1 LTPKVILKMIC
12 KLNNE
17 YKEELEKWDPKKFAA
32 RLRSLQKA
40 NGFLEPKTGW
50 KNSRAREILWDLLHT
65 GDIPLDGKKLT
76 TKVILKKV
84 CDMSDEHKE
93 EMEKWDSEKFAG
105 RLRALRKQEKE
116 KISRV
121 AVDEAHFKQ
130 FVTNQPV
137 TSFQSYYGYIHWQGS
152 DAQKLLRQDIEAGK
166 EKPPVRKRDLWLL
179 RKQYWEEFPLNV
191 FRDCYYQEIRTAKYL
206 HTVKV
211 KGKKHNRKVKGNND
225 RSRT

>member
-1 LTPKVILKMIC
+1 MTPKVILKMIC

-17 YKEELEKWDPKKFAA
+17 YKEELEKRDPKKFAA

-130 FVTNQPV
+130 FVTNQ
-137 TSFQSYYGYIHWQGS
+137 SNILS
-152 DAQKLLRQDIEAGK
+152 KLLRIYPLARIRCPEASASRYSGW
-166 EKPPVRKRDLWLL
+166 KREASCKKTRSMAFAKTVLGRVSFKRLQGLL
-179 RKQYWEEFPLNV
+179 LPG
-191 FRDCYYQEIRTAKYL
+191 D
-206 HTVKV
+206 
-211 KGKKHNRKVKGNND
+211 
-225 RSRT
+225 